1 VQSEQYGGTKHITWP
16 NRQKKYMAGF
26 AKAVAAILTAI
37 AG

>member
-1 VQSEQYGGTKHITWP
+1 MVVPSILLGQN
-16 NRQKKYMAGF
+16 NRQKQYMAGF